1 MGTHS
6 PFLLKHP
13 RSLAIALSLFL
24 LLLCSCYC
32 NISLSSAFLTLLLL
46 SFSTCSLSLFSELR
60 RLRETDPAAK
70 PPSSEQEEEEEEKG
84 EEESS
89 SKKSAAS
96 ETGRLTRSL
105 DESPKEGAISDDD
118 DDDDESLI
126 EIALPEGRY
135 AGDHDGGGP
144 ADLSEFSR
152 PRESVLKQNGLMDQ
166 LLAEISEEDNLIEID
181 IARGSIK
188 CSRLG
193 I

>member
-1 MGTHS
+1 MRTHS
-6 PFLLKHP
+6 PSLLKHP

-32 NISLSSAFLTLLLL
+32 NISLFSAFLTLLVL

-60 RLRETDPAAK
+60 RLRETESAAK
-70 PPSSEQEEEEEEKG
+70 PPSSEQEEEEKG
-84 EEESS
+84 EKES
-89 SKKSAAS
+89 SKKSAS
-96 ETGRLTRSL
+96 ETGHLTRSL
-105 DESPKEGAISDDD
+105 DESSKEDAISDDDDDDD

-126 EIALPEGRY
+126 EIALPEGSY
-135 AGDHDGGGP
+135 AGDDGDGP
-144 ADLSEFSR
+144 DLSEFS
-152 PRESVLKQNGLMDQ
+152 PESVLKQNGLMDQ